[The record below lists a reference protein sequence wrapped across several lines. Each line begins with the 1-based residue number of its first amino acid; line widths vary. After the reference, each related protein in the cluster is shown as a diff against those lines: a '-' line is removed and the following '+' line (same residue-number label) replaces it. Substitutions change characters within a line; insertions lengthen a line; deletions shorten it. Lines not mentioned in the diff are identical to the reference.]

1 MDTFAK
7 LSGTTSRGRRRFLQV
22 AAASGLTVPFGA
34 MASWRTGPRPQFDA
48 LLSHPPICHVAD
60 HPDAIAPGGSPR
72 NVKIVWNP
80 NGLCQLGVP
89 VAEHLGFFTKRNL
102 KVEYTV
108 FSGAANELLEA
119 LATGKADAGAG
130 MAWQWLKPLEQGFD
144 VKLAAALHGGC
155 IRLLTTPAS
164 GITTIADLKGKSVGT
179 FNMASP
185 DKIFMSV
192 LAAKHGVD
200 LNEIDWRVYP
210 PDLLGVALRKG
221 EVQAFSSLDPMA
233 SILRDRDHLVE
244 VSNNLADEFAHRAC
258 CILGITG
265 RLVRDERPVAAA
277 ITAAIMEAQE
287 FVATNPDGAA
297 EILAKINR
305 VASAQQFAAML
316 RTETHHH
323 HPVDGVLKQ
332 EVIAFAH
339 DLKQAKVL
347 QSSTDPTALANRV
360 CVDIFAT

>member
-1 MDTFAK
+1 M
-7 LSGTTSRGRRRFLQV
+7 
-22 AAASGLTVPFGA
+22 
-34 MASWRTGPRPQFDA
+34 
-48 LLSHPPICHVAD
+48 
-60 HPDAIAPGGSPR
+60 
-72 NVKIVWNP
+72 
-80 NGLCQLGVP
+80 P
-89 VAEHLGFFTKRNL
+89 VAEHLGFFARRNL
-102 KVEYTV
+102 KVAYSF

-144 VKLAAALHGGC
+144 VKLTAALHGGC
-155 IRLLTTPAS
+155 IRLLTTPTS
-164 GITTIADLKGKSVGT
+164 GIETVADLKGKTVGT

-192 LAAKHGVD
+192 LAARHGVGLD
-200 LNEIDWRVYP
+200 DIDWRVYP
-210 PDLLGVALRKG
+210 SDLLGVALRKG
-221 EVQAFSSLDPMA
+221 EIQAFSSLDPMA
-233 SILRDRDHLVE
+233 SMLRDSDHLVE
-244 VSNNLADEFAHRAC
+244 VSNNLADEFAHRGC

-287 FVATNPDGAA
+287 YVAVNPEGAA
-297 EILAKINR
+297 EILARINH

-323 HPVDGVLKQ
+323 HPVDGALKQ
-332 EVIAFAH
+332 EVIAFAQ

-347 QSSTDPTALANRV
+347 QASTDPTTLANQV
-360 CVDIFAT
+360 CVDIFAA

>member
-1 MDTFAK
+1 MGRSAES
-7 LSGTTSRGRRRFLQV
+7 SGTTRRGRRRFLQL
-22 AAASGLTVPFGA
+22 AAASGLSVPFGA
-34 MASWRTGPRPQFDA
+34 MAAWPTGPRSRLDA
-48 LLSHPPICHVAD
+48 LLSQPPICHAAD
-60 HPDAIAPGGSPR
+60 HPDAVAPGSSPR
-72 NVKIVWNP
+72 EVRIVWNP
-80 NGLCQLGVP
+80 NALCQLGVP
-89 VAEHLGFFTKRNL
+89 IAEHLGLFAKRNL
-102 KVEYTV
+102 KVEFTV

-119 LATGKADAGAG
+119 MATGKADAGAG

-155 IRLLTTPAS
+155 IRLLITSAS
-164 GITTIADLKGKSVGT
+164 GITTIADLKGKTVGT

-185 DKIFMSV
+185 DKIFISV

-210 PDLLGVALRKG
+210 PDLLGVALQKG
-221 EVQAFSSLDPMA
+221 EIQAFSSLDPMA

-258 CILGITG
+258 CMFGIRG
-265 RLVRDERPVAAA
+265 SLVRDERPVAAA

-297 EILAKINR
+297 EIFAKTNR

-323 HPVDGVLKQ
+323 HPVDGALRQ
-332 EVIAFAH
+332 EVIAFAQ

-347 QSSTDPTALANRV
+347 QASTDPTALADQV
-360 CVDIFAT
+360 CVDIFAA